1 MNNTMKRA
9 GAALLAAVLL
19 SGAVFVNSLWEGP
32 LLPEGTGQ
40 TYLYGELHF
49 SEAIH
54 AREFELWSEC
64 YHQRGMRHL
73 FLELSYFD
81 AQWLNLWMQADSDE
95 LLDEYIQDIVE
106 LRQAANSPL
115 PPEAYEL
122 EREFYKR
129 IKEDCP
135 DTVFHGTDVGH
146 GQWSFG
152 ERYLKYLEDARQV
165 DTEPYRLTK
174 ENMEQGKYF
183 YESVPG
189 GNHTYREEKM
199 VENFIRERD
208 KLGNADIMG
217 IYGAGHVEPGGL
229 TIWAKEYGP
238 NMASRLL
245 ERYGEDVHCEEV
257 RDSVEP
263 LGTET
268 MTLAGKDYTAQC
280 FGKCYIPTPS
290 GDAYMEYWRLEDAY
304 EDFRYAQPTFEFVYA
319 DRYYPMAVEA
329 GQIFVVDQAWE
340 GTVERSYYRCTGAVG
355 SIGKG
360 DLRTD
365 GFLVE

>member
-1 MNNTMKRA
+1 M
-9 GAALLAAVLL
+9 
-19 SGAVFVNSLWEGP
+19 
-32 LLPEGTGQ
+32 PEGTGQ

-54 AREFELWSEC
+54 ARELELWSEC

-81 AQWLNLWMQADSDE
+81 AQWLNRWMQEDSDE

-152 ERYLKYLEDARQV
+152 ERYLKYLEDAGQV

-174 ENMEQGKYF
+174 ENMEQGRYF
-183 YESVPG
+183 YESAPG

-199 VENFIRERD
+199 VENFI
-208 KLGNADIMG
+208 GSG
-217 IYGAGHVEPGGL
+217 
-229 TIWAKEYGP
+229 TSWAMPTSWASTAQATWSRGP
-238 NMASRLL
+238 NHMGKGVRAQ
-245 ERYGEDVHCEEV
+245 YG
-257 RDSVEP
+257 
-263 LGTET
+263 
-268 MTLAGKDYTAQC
+268 
-280 FGKCYIPTPS
+280 
-290 GDAYMEYWRLEDAY
+290 
-304 EDFRYAQPTFEFVYA
+304 QPA
-319 DRYYPMAVEA
+319 A
-329 GQIFVVDQAWE
+329 
-340 GTVERSYYRCTGAVG
+340 GAVRG
-355 SIGKG
+355 GCA
-360 DLRTD
+360 L
-365 GFLVE
+365 